1 MFCSHRSRR
10 SGKHVFSSFS
20 ISGVKKKNLFS
31 VKVDPLTPADDHT
44 DSLSIPMSQYTG
56 VTTFNLEKEEQ
67 QEHSLQ
73 QGGNNALS
81 SFSNYSFMYTY
92 AGVTWTTSFYSTD
105 FPAHVDK
112 MHEERDKLFEIEYSV
127 SGLYVATKPG
137 TVFV

>member
-31 VKVDPLTPADDHT
+31 VKVDPLTPVDDHT
-44 DSLSIPMSQYTG
+44 DSLSIPMNQYTG
-56 VTTFNLEKEEQ
+56 VTTFNAEKEEV

-81 SFSNYSFMYTY
+81 S
-92 AGVTWTTSFYSTD
+92 
-105 FPAHVDK
+105 
-112 MHEERDKLFEIEYSV
+112 LFFKCILMQE
-127 SGLYVATKPG
+127 
-137 TVFV
+137 